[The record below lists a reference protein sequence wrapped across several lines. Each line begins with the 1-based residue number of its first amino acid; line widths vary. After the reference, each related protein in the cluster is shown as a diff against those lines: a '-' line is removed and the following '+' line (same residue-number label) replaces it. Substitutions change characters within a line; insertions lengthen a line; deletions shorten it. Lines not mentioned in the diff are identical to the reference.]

1 MTKKLI
7 TIFLV
12 ILGALAIPALI
23 SARVVFFE
31 PFRTPSRAMLPTFLA
46 GDYILVYKMPYGR
59 YGSYGWDFRFD
70 FMKTAHP
77 QRGEVFVFKYPKDPR
92 LDYIKRVI
100 GLPGDRIRYDGPALY
115 VNDKAVNRQR
125 LSDYEYLSQA
135 AETVHATRY
144 SEELEG
150 ARYSILLEEDPGH
163 EPAKGELLVPPHHY
177 FVMGDNRDNSA
188 DSRYWGFVPEENLV
202 GKVVWIWMSSD
213 SNQLGRVRSDIR

>member
-1 MTKKLI
+1 MTKKLL

-12 ILGALAIPALI
+12 ILGALAVQALI

-31 PFRTPSRAMLPTFLA
+31 PFRTPSGAMLPTFQI

-70 FMKTAHP
+70 FMKTATP

-92 LDYIKRVI
+92 LDYVTRVI
-100 GLPGDRIRYDGPALY
+100 GLPGDRIHYDGQALY
-115 VNDKAVNRQR
+115 VNGKSIARQR
-125 LSDYEYLSQA
+125 LSDYEYVSRA
-135 AETVHATRY
+135 TEVVHAARF

-150 ARYSILLEEDPGH
+150 ARYSILLADDAQYA
-163 EPAKGELLVPPHHY
+163 AKGEVIVPPSHY
-177 FVMGDNRDNSA
+177 FVMGDNRDNSS

-202 GKVVWIWMSSD
+202 GKVVWIWMSRD
-213 SNQLGRVRSDIR
+213 SNQLGRVRP